1 MMKRSMVSPG
11 LGCWLRRA
19 FKDIRLR
26 GPVHYPTAE
35 MIVETKSN
43 CGVPPRPSFHRDS
56 LATGEL
62 HEYDFHADSARM
74 GIPKMLLFLRSSVWL
89 TPLLTHPF
97 LPCCQYIQAA
107 RSSLVGWE
115 PFWIFRTTW
124 QISAPIHVLLLS
136 CVCNLFPLFP
146 GPRGWRK

>member
-1 MMKRSMVSPG
+1 MKRSMVSPE
-11 LGCWLRRA
+11 LGCWLKLA

-35 MIVETKSN
+35 MVVEMKSN
-43 CGVPPRPSFHRDS
+43 CWVPPHSSFRRDS
-56 LATGEL
+56 LAIRKL
-62 HEYDFHADSARM
+62 HEYHFHADSARM
-74 GIPKMLLFLRSSVWL
+74 GIPKILLFLCSSAWL
-89 TPLLTHPF
+89 TPLPTHPF

-124 QISAPIHVLLLS
+124 QISAPIHSMLLS

-146 GPRGWRK
+146 GTRVWRK